1 MISDSTVHGTL
12 LFMKVYMDAS
22 NSFPFLLLWDAD
34 SAVIVI
40 SCQVTKRF
48 IILKLY
54 LTEFLSRKASKG
66 RFLKREKVQNH
77 SNEGK
82 GKEKEKE

>member
-1 MISDSTVHGTL
+1 MHGTL
-12 LFMKVYMDAS
+12 LFMKVYMDAG

-40 SCQVTKRF
+40 SYQVTKRL
-48 IILKLY
+48 IIVKLY

-66 RFLKREKVQNH
+66 RFLKPEKVQNH

>member
-1 MISDSTVHGTL
+1 
-12 LFMKVYMDAS
+12 MDAS

-48 IILKLY
+48 IIVKLY

-66 RFLKREKVQNH
+66 RFLKPEKVQNH

-82 GKEKEKE
+82 GKEKKKVGGEGKEEKRKKQWLHF